1 MKEEVKK
8 ALHRNAKV
16 QQEKRVLSNPVN
28 EAIVLLAE
36 AIEGDR
42 VGDIQLR
49 GEVIKILDN
58 Q

>member
-1 MKEEVKK
+1 MNK
-8 ALHRNAKV
+8 NAKV

-49 GEVIKILDN
+49 GEVVKILDN